1 MIKSV
6 INNVTKSVIK
16 NTFSTL
22 VLLSAVLLLNG
33 CTSSI
38 HMVNTDGFDQAI
50 PAGVDYKYVEAS
62 TKQHVILGFAA
73 NTNYVDEARQSL
85 IAQCDG
91 ELTAV
96 STQYSTD
103 HSFLS
108 WYNKILMKGVCIK

>member
-1 MIKSV
+1 MIR
-6 INNVTKSVIK
+6 
-16 NTFSTL
+16 NTLSTL
-22 VLLSAVLLLNG
+22 VLISAVLLLNG

-38 HMVNTDGFDQAI
+38 HMVNSDGFDQVI
-50 PAGVDYKYVEAS
+50 PTDLNYKYVEAS

-108 WYNKILMKGVCIK
+108 WYNKILMKGICIQ

>member
-1 MIKSV
+1 MIKNKM
-6 INNVTKSVIK
+6 I
-16 NTFSTL
+16 TL
-22 VLLSAVLLLNG
+22 ALLSATLLLNG

-38 HMVNTDGFDQAI
+38 HMVNTDGFEQSM
-50 PAGVDYKYVEAS
+50 PASLDYKYVEAS

-73 NTNYVDEARQSL
+73 NTNYVDDARQSL

-103 HSFLS
+103 HGFFS
-108 WYNKILMKGVCIK
+108 WYNKILMKGICI